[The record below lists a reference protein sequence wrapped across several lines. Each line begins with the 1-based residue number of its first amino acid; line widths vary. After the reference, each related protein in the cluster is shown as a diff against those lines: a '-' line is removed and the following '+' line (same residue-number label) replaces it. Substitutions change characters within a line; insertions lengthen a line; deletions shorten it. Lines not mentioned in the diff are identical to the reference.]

1 MVEEAVLEENNRDIN
16 MEYLLEQNQE
26 KLVILMLLMLHF
38 QLQYYLH

>member
-1 MVEEAVLEENNRDIN
+1 MVEEVVLEENNQDIN